1 MQTIS
6 VTNCSFDTLFGAG
19 GLQVTPGRGDDVALA
34 LPLTRVLEAE
44 DSKEKETATS
54 ALLGHRATVQPR
66 PRLAQPPHAAHL
78 QRDRGLGA
86 VRGEETE
93 EDLVCP
99 RDDGEQQQGRSEEP
113 HGELGCVAQLSH
125 PPPIPGQPTAWWL
138 NLVHQVK
145 TIVTKARG

>member
-6 VTNCSFDTLFGAG
+6 VTNGSFDTLFGAG
-19 GLQVTPGRGDDVALA
+19 RLQVAPGRGDDVALA
-34 LPLTRVLEAE
+34 LPLTRELEAE

-78 QRDRGLGA
+78 QRARDLGA

-113 HGELGCVAQLSH
+113 HGELGCVTQLSH
-125 PPPIPGQPTAWWL
+125 PPPIPGQC
-138 NLVHQVK
+138 
-145 TIVTKARG
+145 GG

>member
-6 VTNCSFDTLFGAG
+6 VTNGSFDTLFGAG
-19 GLQVTPGRGDDVALA
+19 RLQVTPGRGDDAALG
-34 LPLTRVLEAE
+34 LPPLARVLEAE

-78 QRDRGLGA
+78 QRGRGLGA
-86 VRGEETE
+86 VRGEEAE

-113 HGELGCVAQLSH
+113 HGELGCVTQLSH
-125 PPPIPGQPTAWWL
+125 PPPIPGQC
-138 NLVHQVK
+138 
-145 TIVTKARG
+145 GG

>member
-19 GLQVTPGRGDDVALA
+19 GLQVASGRGDDVALA
-34 LPLTRVLEAE
+34 LPLTRELEAE
-44 DSKEKETATS
+44 DSKEKETAPS
-54 ALLGHRATVQPR
+54 GLLGHRATVQPR

-78 QRDRGLGA
+78 KRDRGLGA

-113 HGELGCVAQLSH
+113 HGKLGCVTQLSH
-125 PPPIPGQPTAWWL
+125 PPPIPGQC
-138 NLVHQVK
+138 
-145 TIVTKARG
+145 GG

>member
-6 VTNCSFDTLFGAG
+6 VTNGSFDTLFGAG
-19 GLQVTPGRGDDVALA
+19 GLQVASGRGDDVALA

-54 ALLGHRATVQPR
+54 ALLRPRATVQPR

-93 EDLVCP
+93 EDLVCL

-113 HGELGCVAQLSH
+113 HGELGCVTQLSH
-125 PPPIPGQPTAWWL
+125 PPPIPSL
-138 NLVHQVK
+138 NPQ
-145 TIVTKARG
+145 RGG